1 MHGIILVLEQVGA
14 GFAVE
19 FVLGHKVVSG
29 GGVAGN
35 SQLLYLAVKSQG
47 HNPLFG
53 DELMKITM
61 NIECSPEEARRFL
74 GLPDVSPM
82 HEELLKAYRDQMM
95 ENISSLDPDA
105 MMKSWMSGSGSG
117 MEEMQAAFW
126 SQFGSQ
132 FGADLARDSE

>member
-1 MHGIILVLEQVGA
+1 MYGIILVLEQVGA

-19 FVLGHKVVSG
+19 FVLGHKAVSG

-47 HNPLFG
+47 HNPLFE

-74 GLPDVSPM
+74 GLPDVAPM
-82 HEELLKAYRDQMM
+82 QEELLKAYRDQMM

-117 MEEMQAAFW
+117 MEEMQRAFW

-132 FGADLARDSE
+132 FGAGSARDSE